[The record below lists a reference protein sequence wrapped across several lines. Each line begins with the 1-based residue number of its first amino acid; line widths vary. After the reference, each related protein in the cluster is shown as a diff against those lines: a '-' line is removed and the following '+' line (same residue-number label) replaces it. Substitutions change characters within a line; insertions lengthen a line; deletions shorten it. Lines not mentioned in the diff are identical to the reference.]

1 MINVPP
7 IALSGKNAASYVW
20 NSYEGNFIAK
30 MAKSAYA
37 FFMGTKVCLS
47 EARKYIAS
55 DATKNTYARSI
66 LERSV
71 TLIDANSK
79 NLLQTTARAVRTSSL
94 RDNPN
99 VSASTT
105 PNPSTAPV
113 QSMQPPVQSM
123 QPPVQS
129 MQPPMQSMQPP
140 VQSMQPPMQS
150 MQPPVQSMQPPMQSM
165 QPPMQSMQ
173 PPMQSMQPPMQSM
186 QPPVQSMQ
194 PPVQSMQ
201 PPMQSMQPPVQSMQ
215 PPMQSM
221 QPPMQSMQPPMQS
234 MQPPMQS
241 MQPPMQSMQPPMQSM
256 QPPVQSMQPP
266 MQSMQPPVQ
275 SMQPPVQQS
284 LVAATNDEP
293 TSAEFIAPGAA
304 PEIFNAFG
312 AVHSFFMI
320 LPMDGSMSARFAL
333 LRNNVKDFTQEI
345 NLGRM
350 TKKDGLNSLLKLIDD
365 HVNFLPITS
374 DVQERILNFIKEM
387 LKGEKN
393 NTQDA
398 SEIIERYRFSIQ
410 QAAAQLLNYL
420 STEWKLDEVGKDYIL
435 QILEDVFTML
445 EPANRNAPDLEQR
458 ITEKAVQFVNFLPM
472 ENRLE
477 VFQFLPVNVQRG
489 IIRPMFEKDRVI
501 FLRNC
506 TGERQREILQCHSED
521 VRDRIMAKIENSS
534 ST

>member
-37 FFMGTKVCLS
+37 FFMGTKVCSS

-140 VQSMQPPMQS
+140 VQ
-150 MQPPVQSMQPPMQSM
+150 
-165 QPPMQSMQ
+165 
-173 PPMQSMQPPMQSM
+173 
-186 QPPVQSMQ
+186 
-194 PPVQSMQ
+194 
-201 PPMQSMQPPVQSMQ
+201 
-215 PPMQSM
+215 
-221 QPPMQSMQPPMQS
+221 
-234 MQPPMQS
+234 
-241 MQPPMQSMQPPMQSM
+241 
-256 QPPVQSMQPP
+256 
-266 MQSMQPPVQ
+266 
-275 SMQPPVQQS
+275 QS

-293 TSAEFIAPGAA
+293 TSAEFITPGAA

>member
-129 MQPPMQSMQPP
+129 MQPP
-140 VQSMQPPMQS
+140 V
-150 MQPPVQSMQPPMQSM
+150 
-165 QPPMQSMQ
+165 
-173 PPMQSMQPPMQSM
+173 
-186 QPPVQSMQ
+186 
-194 PPVQSMQ
+194 
-201 PPMQSMQPPVQSMQ
+201 
-215 PPMQSM
+215 
-221 QPPMQSMQPPMQS
+221 
-234 MQPPMQS
+234 
-241 MQPPMQSMQPPMQSM
+241 QSM

-275 SMQPPVQQS
+275 SMQPPVQSMQPPVQS
-284 LVAATNDEP
+284 MPVSYTHLTLP
-293 TSAEFIAPGAA
+293 T
-304 PEIFNAFG
+304 
-312 AVHSFFMI
+312 
-320 LPMDGSMSARFAL
+320 R
-333 LRNNVKDFTQEI
+333 R
-345 NLGRM
+345 
-350 TKKDGLNSLLKLIDD
+350 
-365 HVNFLPITS
+365 
-374 DVQERILNFIKEM
+374 
-387 LKGEKN
+387 
-393 NTQDA
+393 
-398 SEIIERYRFSIQ
+398 
-410 QAAAQLLNYL
+410 
-420 STEWKLDEVGKDYIL
+420 
-435 QILEDVFTML
+435 
-445 EPANRNAPDLEQR
+445 
-458 ITEKAVQFVNFLPM
+458 
-472 ENRLE
+472 
-477 VFQFLPVNVQRG
+477 
-489 IIRPMFEKDRVI
+489 
-501 FLRNC
+501 
-506 TGERQREILQCHSED
+506 
-521 VRDRIMAKIENSS
+521 
-534 ST
+534 